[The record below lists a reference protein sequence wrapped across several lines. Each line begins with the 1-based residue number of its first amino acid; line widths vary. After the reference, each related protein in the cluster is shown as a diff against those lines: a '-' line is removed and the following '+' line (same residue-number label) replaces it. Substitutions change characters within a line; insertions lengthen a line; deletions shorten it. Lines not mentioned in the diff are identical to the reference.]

1 MLLKDTSS
9 TWGHWQGFSQDL
21 HKQLLIYSSIEQ
33 NICKLCDWQNL
44 VKRLPLLVGDI
55 EKMGLHQGERR
66 MWRPTL
72 GVPNKAVSSTSVQMS
87 PVLLITA
94 ALGAAWVLKDSHR
107 LCQESVFL
115 AGSSPAGS
123 LVSLV

>member
-1 MLLKDTSS
+1 M
-9 TWGHWQGFSQDL
+9 
-21 HKQLLIYSSIEQ
+21 
-33 NICKLCDWQNL
+33 
-44 VKRLPLLVGDI
+44 PLLVGDI
-55 EKMGLHQGERR
+55 EKKMGLHQGEKR

-87 PVLLITA
+87 HVLLTTGCPQGS
-94 ALGAAWVLKDSHR
+94 LYLRTPTG
-107 LCQESVFL
+107 CQETIFL